1 MQHAAYILAG
11 LAVAGALASWFAGA
25 WFYVQTLRAISAD
38 PAQKGMM
45 FGAMFNWMFVA
56 RRLQGAASAEAGKVN
71 KAIVAFLVCLI
82 VAAVAISV
90 ATNLARVPARA

>member
-1 MQHAAYILAG
+1 MQQAAYILVVIA
-11 LAVAGALASWFAGA
+11 LAGAAASWFAGA

-45 FGAMFNWMFVA
+45 LGAVFNWMFVA
-56 RRLQGAASAEAGKVN
+56 RRLRGAASAEAGKVN

-82 VAAVAISV
+82 VAVAAISV
-90 ATNLARVPARA
+90 ATNLARVPR